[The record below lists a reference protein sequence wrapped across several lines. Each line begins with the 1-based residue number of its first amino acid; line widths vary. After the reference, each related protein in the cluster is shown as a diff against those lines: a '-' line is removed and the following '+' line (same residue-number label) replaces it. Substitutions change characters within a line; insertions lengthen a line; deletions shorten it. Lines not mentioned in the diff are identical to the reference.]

1 MGRTG
6 VWVRDRVREAE
17 SPRTAAVRQTDDALG
32 QAIEFAA
39 VPVIFGL
46 VGWLIDGALDSGPL
60 FLVVLACFGVVGSFV
75 SFYYR
80 YQAQTAREDEGKP
93 WTRRTH

>member
-1 MGRTG
+1 MRS
-6 VWVRDRVREAE
+6 VARE
-17 SPRTAAVRQTDDALG
+17 SDDALG

-39 VPVIFGL
+39 VPVLLGAI
-46 VGWLIDGALDSGPL
+46 GWWLDRAWGTEPILLIA
-60 FLVVLACFGVVGSFV
+60 LACFGVVGSFA

-80 YQAQTAREDEGKP
+80 YREQTARLDEGKP